1 MCRHRISRLSEPQE
15 VVVTNPP
22 KLLQV
27 LNRSVDIDMT
37 IPPILASCLPSSDLA
52 VDNFLKIKNKQFI
65 EIYSRNVKST
75 ANVCFAV
82 NI

>member
-1 MCRHRISRLSEPQE
+1 MCGHRISCVSEPQE

-37 IPPILASCLPSSDLA
+37 IPPILASCLPSRDLA
-52 VDNFLKIKNKQFI
+52 VDNFFINK
-65 EIYSRNVKST
+65 K
-75 ANVCFAV
+75 
-82 NI
+82 